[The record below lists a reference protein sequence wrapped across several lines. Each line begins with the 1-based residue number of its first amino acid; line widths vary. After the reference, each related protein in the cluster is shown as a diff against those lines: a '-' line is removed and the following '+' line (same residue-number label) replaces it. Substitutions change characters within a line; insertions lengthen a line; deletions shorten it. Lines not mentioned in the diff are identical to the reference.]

1 MNKNDYVNKVLS
13 YVPSVVKGSVKM
25 ELEAHI
31 EDRAEY
37 FEQCGYSTDMAE
49 DMAAERMGSADIV
62 GPELSKLHSDKANKI
77 FSAILFLA
85 YVVMSTLFAMTI
97 LAWGSSIDLL
107 NLIAEYLYFSLSVA
121 GLLLSN
127 RLRRNIPVF
136 VSLVFTMCFLVGKL
150 GFSPCSVILY
160 CVYTLFTGQVN
171 DFVIVSGLKNSI
183 AGNALAIASAVFY
196 ILWLLPFAVTFINNY
211 KLKKSTYSKKDVTVD
226 KVLKRAVIIVFI
238 LCTVFTAGFYALK
251 INSDSGVYMG
261 SSADSY
267 YDGVCILE
275 SDEPVDIKEC
285 FNNSKN
291 TADYVYKRYN
301 WDVLEADSEG
311 YKSKDMFVD
320 IAELQY
326 NSFINYDF
334 SILTS
339 DFVPSKKYITA
350 IPVRFDDTHYTENLA
365 DYIIPCFDNSM
376 WYEADNTDV
385 LKGSLDV
392 VNADVKMSD
401 YEIHLI
407 YLAGRSDEDVIEY
420 TKKILYDIGYWFDE
434 EYIKKFCALTNSVYL
449 GNEGSEEYIYH
460 FLINDR
466 IDVYIACSDSNTVD
480 GKAVFEIDG
489 ESICEYKF

>member
-13 YVPSVVKGSVKM
+13 YVPSVVKDSVKM

-31 EDRAEY
+31 DDRAEY

-49 DMAAERMGSADIV
+49 SMAAERMGSAEIV
-62 GPELSKLHSDKANKI
+62 GPELSKLHSGKANKTT
-77 FSAILFLA
+77 SALLFLS
-85 YVVMSTLFAMTI
+85 YIVLSVLFAMTI
-97 LAWGSSIDLL
+97 LGWGSSVDLL
-107 NLIAEYLYFSLSVA
+107 NLIAEYLYFSLSVV

-127 RLRRNIPVF
+127 RLRRNTPEF
-136 VSLVFTMCFLVGKL
+136 VSLVFTICFLVGKL
-150 GFSPCSVILY
+150 AMSPCSVILY
-160 CVYTLFTGQVN
+160 CVYTLLTGQTN
-171 DFVIVSGLKNSI
+171 DFVVVSGLKNSFT
-183 AGNALAIASAVFY
+183 GNTFSVVSAVFY
-196 ILWLLPFAVTFINNY
+196 ILWFVPFVVIFINNY

-238 LCTVFTAGFYALK
+238 LCTVVTAGFYTLK

-275 SDEPVDIKEC
+275 SDEPIDLKEC

-291 TADYVYKRYN
+291 TADYVFKRYN
-301 WDVLEADSEG
+301 WDVPEADSEG

-320 IAELQY
+320 TVVLQY

-334 SILTS
+334 SILIS
-339 DFVPSKKYITA
+339 DFIPSKKYVTA

-365 DYIIPCFDNSM
+365 DYIIPCFDNAM

-385 LKGSLDV
+385 LKGSLDLV
-392 VNADVKMSD
+392 SADVKMSD
-401 YEIHLI
+401 YEIYLI
-407 YLAGRSDEDVIEY
+407 YLAGLSDEDVIEY

-434 EYIKKFCALTNSVYL
+434 EYIKQFCALTNSDYL
-449 GNEGSEEYIYH
+449 GDVGSGKYIYH
-460 FLINDR
+460 FLINNR
-466 IDVYIACSDSNTVD
+466 IDVYISCSDSNTVD

-489 ESICEYKF
+489 EFVCEYKF